1 MQDALTSE
9 GSRAEFPTDAKT
21 QAGSMVEIAAELG
34 RSIAVGAAERDVNRT
49 YPVDQFQ
56 AVSASGLLKM
66 RVPVEYGGPELPFI
80 DTGRIFY
87 HLGEADPNL
96 TQALLPHVCLM
107 EKLRIYAN
115 PDQQKHFFG
124 QVLDG
129 QLITNATAELGGK
142 IVGQIN
148 TRVTRSGNGIRLNG
162 RKYYCT
168 GSAFADAFYIL
179 CMNEEGL
186 RCLAIVPKDR
196 AGLKVDDDWDGMGQ
210 RTTSSGTVSL
220 DDVELEEH
228 EVITLNGAGL
238 RHTHE
243 GALAQLLHSAID
255 GGIASAALNDAID
268 FGRNRARAVPEAGVA
283 RAGDDPY
290 VQHTIGEMVVLVHG
304 AKALIDRAAGVM
316 DTVVPGF
323 LRNEPSDRRLG
334 EASIAVAE
342 AKMASEH
349 AALRV
354 GEMIYRIGGASAT
367 SRALNFDRHWRNAR
381 THTTHDPV
389 SYKAKIV
396 GDFYLNRRLPPI
408 STKY

>member
-1 MQDALTSE
+1 
-9 GSRAEFPTDAKT
+9 
-21 QAGSMVEIAAELG
+21 MVETAAELG
-34 RSIAVGAAERDVNRT
+34 RRIATGAAERDVNRT
-49 YPVDQFQ
+49 YPVEQYR
-56 AVSASGLLKM
+56 AVQASGLLTM
-66 RVPVEYGGPELPFI
+66 RVPVEFGGPELPFL
-80 DTGRIFY
+80 DTGRIFF

-107 EKLRIYAN
+107 EKLRIYATH
-115 PDQQKHFFG
+115 DQQKHFFE

-129 QLITNATAELGGK
+129 RLITNATAELGGK
-142 IVGQIN
+142 VVGQIA

-168 GSAFADAFYIL
+168 GSAFADSFYIL
-179 CMNEEGL
+179 CLNEDGL

-196 AGLKVDDDWDGMGQ
+196 PGLRIDDDWDGMGQ
-210 RTTSSGTVSL
+210 RTTSSGTVTL
-220 DDVELEEH
+220 DDVELDEH
-228 EVITLNGAGL
+228 EVVTLNGAGL

-255 GGIASAALNDAID
+255 GGIANAALNDALD

-290 VQHTIGEMVVLVHG
+290 VQQTIGEMVVLVHG
-304 AKALIDRAAGVM
+304 AQALIDRAASIM
-316 DTVVPGF
+316 DKIVPAF
-323 LRNEPSDRRLG
+323 LRNEPSDRHLG
-334 EASIAVAE
+334 EASVAVAE

-354 GEMIYRIGGASAT
+354 GEMMYRIGGASAT

-389 SYKAKIV
+389 VYKAKVV